1 MSTPDTADLA
11 AIRQN
16 LVSLKA
22 WIEHWQADV
31 ASDLKPTP
39 SSLASAH
46 TLATISIAAL
56 DRIGRIAAVPDMHEA
71 LYQCLGSLK
80 ALGAENGFAS
90 EAARAAIAKAEGR
103 A

>member
-1 MSTPDTADLA
+1 MSAPDTADLA

-16 LVSLKA
+16 LATIKA

-31 ASDLKPTP
+31 ASGLKPTP

-46 TLATISIAAL
+46 LLTAISIAAL
-56 DRIGRIAAVPDMHEA
+56 DRIAAVPDMHEA